1 MVSVLLSVRP
11 NVNRASPKVP
21 AGRDSVTHRVHH
33 MGKSAHAL
41 LPLETAPP
49 SAQVLV
55 RILEN
60 RSLTR
65 FRQAPF
71 HARLCPWLPRQV
83 AGTCFVR

>member
-1 MVSVLLSVRP
+1 MVSVLLSVGA

-21 AGRDSVTHRVHH
+21 AGRDSVAHRVHH
-33 MGKSAHAL
+33 MGNSAHAL

-49 SAQVLV
+49 TARVVV
-55 RILEN
+55 RILKN

-71 HARLCPWLPRQV
+71 HARLCPWLPRQA